1 MRDERLVVQ
10 FVLYGELV
18 HPALVP
24 RPHLVPPDHDE
35 DAGEPVGDED
45 EADHQQAQDDSA
57 VLRKS
62 ANRTHSCQ
70 RVGRIFTER
79 TPLNLL
85 KNPRQSDKSC

>member
-45 EADHQQAQDDSA
+45 EADHQQAEDHSA
-57 VLRKS
+57 VLRKP
-62 ANRTHSCQ
+62 
-70 RVGRIFTER
+70 GG
-79 TPLNLL
+79 
-85 KNPRQSDKSC
+85 QSTVQSEIGNKYF